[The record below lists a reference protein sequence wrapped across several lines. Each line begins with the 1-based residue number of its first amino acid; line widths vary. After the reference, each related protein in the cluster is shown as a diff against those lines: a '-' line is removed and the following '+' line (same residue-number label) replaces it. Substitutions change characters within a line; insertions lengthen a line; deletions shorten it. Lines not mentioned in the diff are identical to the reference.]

1 MRVMAAARDDVAAAL
16 APFDAARA
24 TSATG
29 AERTERPAPRTL
41 AELLDVAT
49 PRLESIDSARRAAAE
64 ATRAIA
70 KLDAQLDERKTSAER
85 DGAALADMETRLREL
100 VAPLGVAA
108 DADGD
113 EILRS
118 LDALRELFNLEDQRA
133 EAESRATAAAA
144 EAASFEQEAAR
155 AAAELAPDLVGL
167 PAREI
172 VSELAARS
180 KKAHAA
186 EEQLAG
192 IDAQLA
198 ELDDDVVSDE
208 VRALVADPDVAQ
220 RAVEELDAELAEVE
234 RDHTRQAHALG
245 GLEVGLDKMRDD
257 SGAAEKAL
265 EAQEALARVRL
276 VVERYARARIG
287 AFILGREIERYRAE
301 NQGPMLTKASEL
313 FAKLTLGRYSGVRAG
328 YNDKDKPAL
337 RCIREG
343 ERGVE
348 VEVDIEGLSEG
359 TRDQLYLSLRLAS
372 LLRYADLAE
381 PMPLVLD
388 DVLIQFD
395 DERSRATLEVVAE
408 LSKRMQVLFFTHHAR
423 LVDVAR
429 AAVPASLLTVH
440 ELSSAA
446 APSAGA
452 GVQVS
457 LQTEI
462 VDPR

>member
-1 MRVMAAARDDVAAAL
+1 VA
-16 APFDAARA
+16 
-24 TSATG
+24 S
-29 AERTERPAPRTL
+29 
-41 AELLDVAT
+41 
-49 PRLESIDSARRAAAE
+49 
-64 ATRAIA
+64 
-70 KLDAQLDERKTSAER
+70 
-85 DGAALADMETRLREL
+85 
-100 VAPLGVAA
+100 
-108 DADGD
+108 DADG
-113 EILRS
+113 EETLRA
-118 LDALRELFNLEDQRA
+118 LDALRELFTLEDQRA
-133 EAESRATAAAA
+133 EAESRSSAAGT
-144 EAASFEQEAAR
+144 EASTFEQEAAR

-172 VSELAARS
+172 VAELAARS

-198 ELDDDVVSDE
+198 ELEDDVVPED

-220 RAVEELDAELAEVE
+220 RAVEELDAELADVE
-234 RDHTRQAHALG
+234 RDHTRQAHTLG

-287 AFILGREIERYRAE
+287 AFILGREIERYRQE

-337 RCIREG
+337 LCVRDG
-343 ERGVE
+343 D

-395 DERSRATLEVVAE
+395 DERSQATLQIIAE
-408 LSKRMQVLFFTHHAR
+408 LSTRMQVLFFTHHAR
-423 LVDVAR
+423 LVELAR
-429 AAVPASLLTVH
+429 AAVPPSLLTVH
-440 ELSSAA
+440 ELPRAPIVAA
-446 APSAGA
+446 AATAP
-452 GVQVS
+452 
-457 LQTEI
+457 
-462 VDPR
+462 P